1 MDMDSQVIKKIL
13 HDEIDKKIDEF
24 FESLKKIQIPESVD
38 ELPKNP
44 EIVDLFNSIGV
55 SAELLEYLVHNLD
68 PSNKTCEECVKEA
81 IRLEQEFY
89 DEESDS

>member
-1 MDMDSQVIKKIL
+1 MDSQVIKKIL
-13 HDEIDKKIDEF
+13 HDNIDEF

-55 SAELLEYLVHNLD
+55 SAELLEYLLHNLD
-68 PSNKTCEECVKEA
+68 PSNKTCEECFKEA

>member
-1 MDMDSQVIKKIL
+1 M
-13 HDEIDKKIDEF
+13 DKKIDEF

-44 EIVDLFNSIGV
+44 EIVDLFNSIGA

-81 IRLEQEFY
+81 ICLSGEYYRH
-89 DEESDS
+89 EEP